1 VIAIMGNGFLGADGA
16 FFVTSLITLFIIID
30 PPGNVFPYLALSAE
44 YAPAA
49 ARSLAWRACLYAF
62 LILAL
67 FIGVGRIFLQLFG
80 ISLPAFQIAGGL
92 ILFRIAVD
100 MLEGRGHFNRI
111 DTASSLN
118 AADYRDVALV
128 PLAVPLLSGPG
139 AISTVLVLT
148 SRAKN
153 YPENALV
160 FLSLALVLFLTY
172 LGFRFAR
179 PLLSFLKESRVRL
192 LTRLMGLI
200 MAALAVQFVL
210 DGLIAAF
217 PSLRQ

>member
-1 VIAIMGNGFLGADGA
+1 MGHGFPGPEGA
-16 FFVTSLITLFIIID
+16 FFITSLVSLFIIID
-30 PPGNVFPYLALSAE
+30 PPGNVFSFLTLSTGF
-44 YAPAA
+44 APAA
-49 ARSLAWRACLYAF
+49 ARALAWRACFYAF
-62 LILAL
+62 IILAL
-67 FIGVGRIFLQLFG
+67 VIAAGRLLLEFFG
-80 ISLPAFQIAGGL
+80 ITIPAFQIAGGF

-111 DTASSLN
+111 DTASSLD

-148 SRAKN
+148 SRAQN
-153 YPENALV
+153 LLENGLI
-160 FLSLALVLFLTY
+160 LLCLALVLGATY
-172 LGFRFAR
+172 LFFRFAR
-179 PLLSFLKESRVRL
+179 YLLTYLKESRVRL

-210 DGLIAAF
+210 EGLVAAF
-217 PSLRQ
+217 PAIRQ

>member
-1 VIAIMGNGFLGADGA
+1 MGYGLLGAHGA
-16 FFVTSLITLFIIID
+16 FLVTSLISLFIIID
-30 PPGNVFPYLALSAE
+30 PPGNIFSYLALCAGFPG
-44 YAPAA
+44 AT

-67 FIGVGRIFLQLFG
+67 FLPLGRLLLQFFG
-80 ISLPAFQIAGGL
+80 ITLPAFQIAGGL

-111 DTASSLN
+111 DTSSSLN

-139 AISTVLVLT
+139 AISTVLILT
-148 SRAKN
+148 SRSKN
-153 YPENALV
+153 YLEDGLIL
-160 FLSLALVLFLTY
+160 LSLALVLLLTY
-172 LGFRFAR
+172 LCFRFSEF
-179 PLLSFLKESRVRL
+179 LLRYLKETRVRL

-210 DGLIAAF
+210 EGLMAAF